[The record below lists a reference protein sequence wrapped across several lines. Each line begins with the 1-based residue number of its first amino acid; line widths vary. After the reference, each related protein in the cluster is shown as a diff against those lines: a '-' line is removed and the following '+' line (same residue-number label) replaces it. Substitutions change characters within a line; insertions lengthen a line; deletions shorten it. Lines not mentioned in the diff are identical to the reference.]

1 MWGEVYQDLLKRVGA
16 SLEKLKTLGRKTF
29 WKEGI
34 GQVYE
39 DERTRGKRD
48 KRSTFGNDKLDSL
61 PPGRTRSRRRWC
73 WCPCLE
79 QNRAPSRSGPSDK
92 KGFKPRPK
100 AALVHR
106 RSNDC
111 RVVGAYFGIHVYQGG
126 KRLRGSAN
134 KSEADGMQN
143 RPIQNDVGCMN
154 TSSPSCMAVKS
165 LLAAAK
171 LPFLE
176 RSALPELL
184 GLSRPYY
191 FQLSF
196 SINCP
201 G

>member
-1 MWGEVYQDLLKRVGA
+1 MGENESRPAQTSGSKSRKVENC
-16 SLEKLKTLGRKTF
+16 EKENL
-29 WKEGI
+29 WKEGT

-39 DERTRGKRD
+39 DERAREKRD
-48 KRSTFGNDKLDSL
+48 KRSTFRNDKLDSL
-61 PPGRTRSRRRWC
+61 PPGKTRSRRRWC

-79 QNRAPSRSGPSDK
+79 QNRVPSRSGPSDK
-92 KGFKPRPK
+92 KGFKPKPK

-111 RVVGAYFGIHVYQGG
+111 RVVRAYFGIHVYQGEN
-126 KRLRGSAN
+126 RLRGSAN
-134 KSEADGMQN
+134 KSEADEMQN

-176 RSALPELL
+176 CSALQELL
-184 GLSRPYY
+184 GLSRPSY
-191 FQLSF
+191 FQMSF
-196 SINCP
+196 
-201 G
+201 